1 MRGDL
6 TLAVRRRL
14 SSGGLVVR
22 RTWRRLVLLLV
33 VASVAVVLLM
43 VNWLVLFRHGVLLR
57 VMLMGLSIIDRIIA
71 LVLTLIAVVTPGLI
85 RGIVRAAL
93 EWPGRGI
100 LGRLRPGG
108 TSVHSRREIRWRV

>member
-1 MRGDL
+1 LRGDL

-33 VASVAVVLLM
+33 VASVAVVLM
-43 VNWLVLFRHGVLLR
+43 VNWLILFRHGVLLR
-57 VMLMGLSIIDRIIA
+57 VMLIGLSIIDRIIA
-71 LVLTLIAVVTPGLI
+71 LVLTLITVVTPGLI

-108 TSVHSRREIRWRV
+108 TPVHSRREIRWRV